1 MDGPITLEKNLRG
14 SLINEL
20 LAALLGYTGGDAG
33 RIVVSRLF
41 CCLRIICD
49 TS

>member
-1 MDGPITLEKNLRG
+1 MDGPIILEKHRG

-33 RIVVSRLF
+33 RIVFTRLF
-41 CCLRIICD
+41 CCLRIILD